1 MAIEEG
7 FLAGHTESMFRVR
20 LRIKRYRKDV
30 FDPDL
35 YMRAAEVAAANYA
48 HAVEALYL
56 AEVAGWSDDHG
67 GHDATP
73 RIKEHYPR
81 TRINIYI
88 RGEMAFIFAMQDM
101 GFLRK
106 IAIIGGYNGIPKF
119 GKQGTLVT
127 GRLLRNPV
135 PVEPK
140 RYTEKLAAM
149 VRNGQ
154 TEYGDFGEYLRE
166 QMSKGNWRATG
177 SEKVYE

>member
-1 MAIEEG
+1 
-7 FLAGHTESMFRVR
+7 MFKVRVR
-20 LRIKRYRKDV
+20 IRRYRKDV
-30 FDPDL
+30 FDPDI
-35 YMRAAEVAAANYA
+35 YMRAAELAAANYA

-56 AEVAGWSDDHG
+56 AEVADWSDDHG

-73 RIKEHYPR
+73 RIKEGYPR

-88 RGEMAFIFAMQDM
+88 RGKMAFIFAMQDM

-135 PVEPK
+135 PVEPR
-140 RYTEKLAAM
+140 RYTEKIAAL
-149 VRNGQ
+149 VRSGQ
-154 TEYGDFGEYLRE
+154 IEYGDFGEYLRE

-177 SEKVYE
+177 SEEVYE

>member
-1 MAIEEG
+1 
-7 FLAGHTESMFRVR
+7 MFKVR
-20 LRIKRYRKDV
+20 LRVTRYKKDV

-35 YMRAAEVAAANYA
+35 YMRAAEIAAGNYA

-56 AEVAGWSDDHG
+56 NEVAGWSNEHG

-73 RIKEHYPR
+73 RIKASYPH

-88 RGEMAFIFAMQDM
+88 RGEMAFVFAMNDV

-106 IAIIGGYNGIPKF
+106 IAIIGGYNGVPKF
-119 GKQGTLVT
+119 GKKGTLVT
-127 GRLLRNPV
+127 GRLLRRPV

-140 RYTEKLAAM
+140 HYTEKIAAM

-154 TEYGDFGEYLRE
+154 TEYGDFKSYVQAQL
-166 QMSKGNWRATG
+166 SKGSWRETG